1 MTISL
6 SSGIISF
13 VGQVSE
19 PVYNWDSSLAK
30 FSSTP
35 KKIKN
40 KNKNKNTKMGPIK
53 DSIRKR
59 NQSPSIL

>member
-1 MTISL
+1 VSTAHQHKTISL

-40 KNKNKNTKMGPIK
+40 KNKNKKTQKWDP
-53 DSIRKR
+53 
-59 NQSPSIL
+59 

>member
-1 MTISL
+1 L

-40 KNKNKNTKMGPIK
+40 KNKKKTQKWDP
-53 DSIRKR
+53 
-59 NQSPSIL
+59 